1 MADPALIILYVDD
14 VARSAAFY
22 EALFGAPPAEA
33 SPGFARFPRPGG
45 MGVGLWA
52 RGGVAPAPG
61 PAGGSELAF
70 AVADVDATHADWV
83 GRGFVI
89 ALPPTAMDF
98 GRCCVALDPDGHRLR
113 AFTPAAP

>member
-52 RGGVAPAPG
+52 RGGVASASQSLSTTRRRAVGPPAPG
-61 PAGGSELAF
+61 SLRRCSPGR
-70 AVADVDATHADWV
+70 WV
-83 GRGFVI
+83 C
-89 ALPPTAMDF
+89 P
-98 GRCCVALDPDGHRLR
+98 
-113 AFTPAAP
+113 